1 MTRRW
6 ASEEAVLGELERLN
20 DLSME
25 KVREFQGLAVESAEA
40 EATHKTMRAK
50 RALKAQADAKAN
62 TGKAMSMAQ
71 AETVAEADDD
81 VAAAY
86 FQRLTSHAL
95 AEACRESMRSIRSNQ
110 EALRTAAASARDSV
124 TGPGYTGR

>member
-20 DLSME
+20 DLSMD

-40 EATHKTMRAK
+40 EAAHKSLRAK
-50 RALKAQADAKAN
+50 RVLKAQADAKIS
-62 TGKAMSMAQ
+62 TGKAMSVAQ
-71 AETVAEADDD
+71 AEIVAEADD
-81 VAAAY
+81 VVGAAY
-86 FQRLTSHAL
+86 FQRLTSNAL
-95 AEACRESMRSIRSNQ
+95 AEACREAMRSVRSNQ

-124 TGPGYTGR
+124 TGPGYSGR